1 MSTLQERVRDQS
13 IALRQLLSTLSETQK
28 PVISSLVTTSTTSAS
43 TDLDSLLLRD
53 QLEDANE
60 ASLVLEQDLAA
71 VTALCLKKAKRC
83 EELSAL
89 VARLEREKVTLHRML
104 IEGSD
109 TSSSSFFSSL
119 VFLAFSS
126 TTLPLSS
133 MSSLPGSAT
142 ENAPSTTRHVHVSS
156 IIRIIRGV
164 ATGLLSFFFYSLSHT
179 MSVFASLVFAFGLA
193 FISESYISAPF
204 PDAIPSHSIFT
215 FIVPIF
221 ESYSFQSLYN
231 RSSGLLHNNVGKNQ
245 DGNSLMSA
253 FSEWGRSGSAGIV
266 EQVLRKLNVILL
278 INDFD
283 EKESDKESLI
293 NSKQEQLLVSR
304 SIRQVIA
311 PLFVSLVSLYFLLF
325 VSRRLRRTWET
336 LFDVSCSLFASIVMI
351 RPIYMNNEGQVML
364 NEESKSIC
372 HDNFS
377 LLLLPSSIYCLMQR
391 SSLSHPFPLAVALS
405 STALG
410 TWIVSRW
417 RSSRDLSRPR
427 VYLTESRVT
436 SSTEGF
442 SIQTLFFNI
451 LDACACALSLLTSA
465 AYVLNL
471 LNTGAAGKTPSDR
484 WSFGM
489 FADDLSIG
497 HDLSALSSLLC
508 AYWIAVSIS
517 AWVSARQGRV
527 RAYAMRLGLLASGTS
542 EGGEHGSGSEG
553 GGLSYH
559 SSNSLSLLQTHEK
572 ECTAAESAALA
583 SMVATLLSVFAITV
597 AFSCYSAMSHSLLS
611 STTLLKSSLDSEYD
625 GGGGGICFNDPSL
638 YSDGLPPIGATDC
651 FMNGNTSFNGSSSTT
666 GGGVVVN
673 AREIDFQSV
682 LFSPGTWLLSFI
694 TTTLSIRQR

>member
-1 MSTLQERVRDQS
+1 
-13 IALRQLLSTLSETQK
+13 
-28 PVISSLVTTSTTSAS
+28 
-43 TDLDSLLLRD
+43 
-53 QLEDANE
+53 
-60 ASLVLEQDLAA
+60 
-71 VTALCLKKAKRC
+71 
-83 EELSAL
+83 
-89 VARLEREKVTLHRML
+89 
-104 IEGSD
+104 
-109 TSSSSFFSSL
+109 
-119 VFLAFSS
+119 
-126 TTLPLSS
+126 
-133 MSSLPGSAT
+133 
-142 ENAPSTTRHVHVSS
+142 
-156 IIRIIRGV
+156 
-164 ATGLLSFFFYSLSHT
+164 
-179 MSVFASLVFAFGLA
+179 
-193 FISESYISAPF
+193 
-204 PDAIPSHSIFT
+204 
-215 FIVPIF
+215 
-221 ESYSFQSLYN
+221 
-231 RSSGLLHNNVGKNQ
+231 
-245 DGNSLMSA
+245 MSA

-266 EQVLRKLNVILL
+266 EQVLRKLKVILL

-283 EKESDKESLI
+283 DKESDEESLL
-293 NSKQEQLLVSR
+293 NSKQEHLLISR

-336 LFDVSCSLFASIVMI
+336 LFDMTYSLFASIVMI

-364 NEESKSIC
+364 NDEESKSIC
-372 HDNFS
+372 YGNFS
-377 LLLLPSSIYCLMQR
+377 LLLIPSSIYCWMQQ

-405 STALG
+405 STAFG

-451 LDACACALSLLTSA
+451 LDACACTLSLLTSA

-527 RAYAMRLGLLASGTS
+527 RAYAMRLGLLASGTT
-542 EGGEHGSGSEG
+542 EGGEHGAGSEG

-572 ECTAAESAALA
+572 ECIAAESTALA
-583 SMVATLLSVFAITV
+583 SMVATLLAVFAITV

-611 STTLLKSSLDSEYD
+611 STTLLTSSYNNASKVLDSEID
-625 GGGGGICFNDPSL
+625 GGGGGGGGICFNDPSL
-638 YSDGLPPIGATDC
+638 YSDGLPPTGATDC
-651 FMNGNTSFNGSSSTT
+651 GAYMNGNTNNSTT
-666 GGGVVVN
+666 GVIVN